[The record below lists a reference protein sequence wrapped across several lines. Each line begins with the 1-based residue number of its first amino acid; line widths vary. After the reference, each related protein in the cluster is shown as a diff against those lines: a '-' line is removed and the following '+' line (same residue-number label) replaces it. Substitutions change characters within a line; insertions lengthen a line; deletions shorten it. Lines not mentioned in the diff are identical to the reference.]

1 MYERSAI
8 VLEKYVEKML
18 EFNKQYN
25 LKSNY
30 ERYKNLIDEV
40 ENYQIITTKENE
52 IIKEFDETVK
62 ELEKIQKEQ
71 EKLYKANV
79 KLEEDR
85 NKLFYDLG
93 ENANTLENKFQ
104 KIESNMEKNNEQ
116 LKQLRVEFIKYLS
129 DFTLRQKERNK
140 CEKERRLAEAN
151 HIEFLKKATSDFD
164 LIDSKDLL
172 KLKEFMNSQ
181 KVEEKQELCDIMIKN
196 GKNEKV
202 GFNKEVLKL
211 AIDTRMQIAE
221 REAQC
226 YMIVYDKT
234 RRILAEIENDNLKLE
249 KYKKALKD
257 NTVKIAFLEAE
268 KEYIVGMLDYERMT
282 ALSGV
287 KLHNK
292 LMEEA
297 CKNFES
303 DIVQIE
309 NLYELI
315 LREIANKATK
325 KAYKELYNKTYLKN
339 IEDKEKNFEE
349 EVNSIKINM
358 GTVINSNYW
367 RIEGIKNVYDVF
379 QKEVSEK
386 FEKDLSEFRIEE
398 TEKNIKTDE
407 IEKQEEPSSEKQT
420 KAKKAIKIGG
430 KEKKDSKAEEEK
442 NKFIDDIFEDM
453 DLNEKEFEEDYEDD
467 DEDDYDEEDYEYNN
481 NEEEKED
488 FIEDDYEFFEED
500 EEDEDDEDD
509 FLDDEDDEN
518 IFDDDL
524 EEDYE
529 DDDEEEDDDDFFDD
543 EDFLNDEENEDTDEE
558 DFFDIDEEN
567 DEDEDFDI
575 DEEDEDDL
583 NIYEIDIDDDDI
595 EKNNEKDFLDNYN
608 EFIGNKK
615 SKKKAEEKEK
625 NKKAQKET
633 KSKSITKKD
642 GTVLRKSA
650 RGRKKKEIKEEEQEK
665 QENKILDKIFKD
677 KKVKAKK

>member
-1 MYERSAI
+1 
-8 VLEKYVEKML
+8 
-18 EFNKQYN
+18 
-25 LKSNY
+25 
-30 ERYKNLIDEV
+30 
-40 ENYQIITTKENE
+40 
-52 IIKEFDETVK
+52 
-62 ELEKIQKEQ
+62 
-71 EKLYKANV
+71 
-79 KLEEDR
+79 
-85 NKLFYDLG
+85 
-93 ENANTLENKFQ
+93 
-104 KIESNMEKNNEQ
+104 
-116 LKQLRVEFIKYLS
+116 
-129 DFTLRQKERNK
+129 
-140 CEKERRLAEAN
+140 
-151 HIEFLKKATSDFD
+151 
-164 LIDSKDLL
+164 
-172 KLKEFMNSQ
+172 
-181 KVEEKQELCDIMIKN
+181 
-196 GKNEKV
+196 
-202 GFNKEVLKL
+202 
-211 AIDTRMQIAE
+211 
-221 REAQC
+221 
-226 YMIVYDKT
+226 
-234 RRILAEIENDNLKLE
+234 
-249 KYKKALKD
+249 
-257 NTVKIAFLEAE
+257 
-268 KEYIVGMLDYERMT
+268 
-282 ALSGV
+282 
-287 KLHNK
+287 
-292 LMEEA
+292 
-297 CKNFES
+297 
-303 DIVQIE
+303 
-309 NLYELI
+309 
-315 LREIANKATK
+315 
-325 KAYKELYNKTYLKN
+325 
-339 IEDKEKNFEE
+339 
-349 EVNSIKINM
+349 M

-524 EEDYE
+524 EEEYE

-615 SKKKAEEKEK
+615 YKKKAEEKEK

-633 KSKSITKKD
+633 KSKDDSDFFKAIYIYGQIIRCTKNFEEMTKTYYSLMN
-642 GTVLRKSA
+642 TVVPYRMRRCYTLRFAFDLLWSDEIDD
-650 RGRKKKEIKEEEQEK
+650 KKKADYIKLYDELLK
-665 QENKILDKIFKD
+665 LLSDNPNIDSYFSRNIVYSDANMENIMSCIMNSK
-677 KKVKAKK
+677 